1 MKAWIELKG
10 LFYRRP
16 SREVRIVSIE
26 DMDVKPSE
34 GYDDYITYLKR
45 RVRQLELQ
53 VRTLEADKERL
64 ERELSRLRMEM
75 SRLRQPPAFAGTV
88 IEVLD
93 EDRAIVQNYNGPRFV
108 VRIAPWIEREK
119 LKPNSRVA
127 LDQRTMAVVE
137 LLPTEK
143 DPSVLGFEVIDRPA
157 VSYRDIGGLEKQLQ
171 ELREAV
177 ELPLKHPDLFAKVG
191 IEPPKG
197 VLLYGPPGCGK
208 TLMAKALAHEVNA
221 TFIKVVGSELVRKF
235 IGEGARLVH
244 ELFELAKEKAP
255 AIIFVDEIDAVG
267 ARRLDE
273 TTGGEREVNRTLMQL
288 LAEMDGFNPSG
299 NVKIIAATN
308 RPDILDPALLRPG
321 RFDRLIEVPLPN
333 FKGRLEI
340 LKVHTRKMNLRDVD
354 LRLMAEMTDGASG
367 ADLKA
372 IATEA
377 GMFAIRAR
385 REHITQE
392 DFIKA
397 IEKVL
402 GGEQKLAQQIAAH
415 EVMYG

>member
-1 MKAWIELKG
+1 M
-10 LFYRRP
+10 
-16 SREVRIVSIE
+16 SIE
-26 DMDVKPSE
+26 DANIPES
-34 GYDDYITYLKR
+34 YDDYITFLKR
-45 RVRQLELQ
+45 RIRQLELQ

-75 SRLRQPPAFAGTV
+75 SRLRQPPAFAGNV

-93 EDRAIVQNYNGPRFV
+93 EERAIVQNYNGPRFV
-108 VRIAPWIEREK
+108 VRIAPWIERDK
-119 LKPNSRVA
+119 LKPGSRVA
-127 LDQRTMAVVE
+127 LDQRTMAIVE

-143 DPSVLGFEVIDRPA
+143 DPSVLGFEVIERPK
-157 VSYRDIGGLEKQLQ
+157 VTYDDIGGLEKQLQ
-171 ELREAV
+171 ELREAI
-177 ELPLKHPDLFAKVG
+177 ELPLKHPELFEKVG

-208 TLMAKALAHEVNA
+208 TLMAKALAREVNA
-221 TFIKVVGSELVRKF
+221 TFIRVVGSELVRKF

-255 AIIFVDEIDAVG
+255 TIIFIDEIDAIG
-267 ARRLDE
+267 AKRMDE

-288 LAEMDGFNPSG
+288 LAEMDGFDPRG
-299 NVKIIAATN
+299 NVKVIAATN

-321 RFDRLIEVPLPN
+321 RFDRLIEVPLPD
-333 FKGRLEI
+333 FRGRLEI
-340 LKVHTRKMNLRDVD
+340 LKVHTRKMNLKDVD
-354 LRLMAEMTDGASG
+354 LRIIAELTEGASG

-377 GMFAIRAR
+377 GMFAIRDR
-385 REHITQE
+385 REYVTQD
-392 DFIKA
+392 DFLKA
-397 IEKVL
+397 VEKVL
-402 GGEQKLAQQIAAH
+402 GAERKLAQAIAMH

>member
-1 MKAWIELKG
+1 M
-10 LFYRRP
+10 
-16 SREVRIVSIE
+16 SDVE
-26 DMDVKPSE
+26 DVNVKHEE
-34 GYDDYITYLKR
+34 GYDDYVYYLKR
-45 RVRQLELQ
+45 RIRQFELQ

-75 SRLRQPPAFAGTV
+75 SRMRQPPAFAGTL
-88 IEVLD
+88 IELLD

-119 LKPNSRVA
+119 LKPGARVA
-127 LDQRTMAVVE
+127 LDQRTMAVIE
-137 LLPTEK
+137 LLPSQK
-143 DPSVLGFEVIDRPA
+143 DPSVLGFEVIERPK
-157 VSYRDIGGLEKQLQ
+157 VTYNDIGGLKKQLM
-171 ELREAV
+171 ELREAI
-177 ELPLKHPDLFAKVG
+177 ELPLKHPELFERVG

-221 TFIKVVGSELVRKF
+221 TFIRVVGSELVRKY
-235 IGEGARLVH
+235 IGEGARLVS
-244 ELFELAKEKAP
+244 ELFELAREKAP
-255 AIIFVDEIDAVG
+255 SIVFIDEIDAIG
-267 ARRLDE
+267 AKRLDE

-288 LAEMDGFNPSG
+288 LAELDGFDPRG
-299 NVKIIAATN
+299 NVKVIAATN

-321 RFDRLIEVPLPN
+321 RFDRLIEVPLPD
-333 FKGRLEI
+333 FKGRWEI
-340 LKVHTRKMNLRDVD
+340 LKVHTRKMNLKGVD
-354 LRLMAEMTDGASG
+354 LKAIAEMTEGASG

-372 IATEA
+372 IVTEA

-385 REHITQE
+385 REYVTHE

-397 IEKVL
+397 VEKVL
-402 GGEQKLAQQIAAH
+402 GSEERLAQQIASH

>member
-1 MKAWIELKG
+1 M
-10 LFYRRP
+10 
-16 SREVRIVSIE
+16 SIE
-26 DMDVKPSE
+26 DANIPES
-34 GYDDYITYLKR
+34 YDDYITFLKR
-45 RVRQLELQ
+45 RIRQLELQ

-75 SRLRQPPAFAGTV
+75 SRLRQPPAFAGNV

-93 EDRAIVQNYNGPRFV
+93 DERAIVQNYNGPRFV
-108 VRIAPWIEREK
+108 VRIAPWIERDK
-119 LKPNSRVA
+119 LKPGSRVA
-127 LDQRTMAVVE
+127 LDQRTMAIVE

-143 DPSVLGFEVIDRPA
+143 DPSVLGFEVIERPK
-157 VSYRDIGGLEKQLQ
+157 VTYDDIGGLEKQLQ
-171 ELREAV
+171 ELREAI
-177 ELPLKHPDLFAKVG
+177 ELPLKHPELFEKVG

-208 TLMAKALAHEVNA
+208 TLMAKALAREVNA
-221 TFIKVVGSELVRKF
+221 TFIRVVGSELVRKF

-255 AIIFVDEIDAVG
+255 TIIFIDEIDAIG
-267 ARRLDE
+267 AKRMDE

-288 LAEMDGFNPSG
+288 LAEMDGFDPRG
-299 NVKIIAATN
+299 NVKVIAATN

-321 RFDRLIEVPLPN
+321 RFDRLIEVPLPD
-333 FKGRLEI
+333 FRGRLEI
-340 LKVHTRKMNLRDVD
+340 LKVHTRKMNLKDVD
-354 LRLMAEMTDGASG
+354 LRIIAELTEGASG

-377 GMFAIRAR
+377 GMFAIRDR
-385 REHITQE
+385 REYVTQD
-392 DFIKA
+392 DFLKA
-397 IEKVL
+397 VEKVL
-402 GGEQKLAQQIAAH
+402 GAERKLAQAIAMH

>member
-1 MKAWIELKG
+1 M
-10 LFYRRP
+10 
-16 SREVRIVSIE
+16 SVE
-26 DMDVKPSE
+26 DANFNE
-34 GYDDYITYLKR
+34 GYDDYITFLKR
-45 RVRQLELQ
+45 RIRQLELQ

-88 IEVLD
+88 IEILD
-93 EDRAIVQNYNGPRFV
+93 DDRAIVQNYNGPRFV
-108 VRIAPWIEREK
+108 VRIAPWVERDK
-119 LKPNSRVA
+119 LKPGSRVA

-137 LLPTEK
+137 LLPSEK
-143 DPSVLGFEVIDRPA
+143 DPSVLGFEVIGRPN
-157 VSYRDIGGLEKQLQ
+157 VTYNDIGGLDRQIQ

-177 ELPLKHPDLFAKVG
+177 ELPLKHPELFERIG
-191 IEPPKG
+191 IDPPKG

-208 TLMAKALAHEVNA
+208 TLMAKAVANHVNA
-221 TFIKVVGSELVRKF
+221 TFIRVVGSELVRKF

-255 AIIFVDEIDAVG
+255 TVIFIDEIDAIG
-267 ARRLDE
+267 AKRMDE

-288 LAEMDGFNPSG
+288 LAEMDGFDPRG

-321 RFDRLIEVPLPN
+321 RFDRLIEVPLPD

-340 LKVHTRKMNLRDVD
+340 LKVHTRKMNLRNVD
-354 LRLMAEMTDGASG
+354 LNIIAELTEGASG

-377 GMFAIRAR
+377 GMFAIRDR
-385 REHITQE
+385 RDHITQH
-392 DFIKA
+392 DFLKA

-402 GGEQKLAQQIAAH
+402 GAEQRLAQAIAMH

>member
-1 MKAWIELKG
+1 MSDINEIDFKSSNE
-10 LFYRRP
+10 
-16 SREVRIVSIE
+16 
-26 DMDVKPSE
+26 
-34 GYDDYITYLKR
+34 YDDYITYLKR
-45 RVRQLELQ
+45 RIRQLELQ

-75 SRLRQPPAFAGTV
+75 SRMRQPPNFAGTLL
-88 IEVLD
+88 ELLD
-93 EDRAIVQNYNGPRFV
+93 EDRAIVQNFNGPRFV

-119 LKPNSRVA
+119 LKPGSRVA
-127 LDQRTMAVVE
+127 LDQRTMAVIE
-137 LLPTEK
+137 LLPSQK
-143 DPSVLGFEVIDRPA
+143 DPSVLGFEVIERPQ
-157 VSYRDIGGLEKQLQ
+157 VTYKDIGGLKEQLK

-177 ELPLKHPDLFAKVG
+177 ELPLKHPDLFEKVG

-208 TLMAKALAHEVNA
+208 TLMAKALANEVNA
-221 TFIKVVGSELVRKF
+221 TFIRVIGSELVRKY
-235 IGEGARLVH
+235 IGEGARLVS
-244 ELFELAKEKAP
+244 ELFDLAKEKAP
-255 AIIFVDEIDAVG
+255 TIIFIDEIDAIG
-267 ARRLDE
+267 AKRLDE

-288 LAEMDGFNPSG
+288 LAEMDGFDARG

-321 RFDRLIEVPLPN
+321 RFDRLIEVPLPD
-333 FKGRLEI
+333 FSGRLEI
-340 LKVHTRKMNLRDVD
+340 LKVHTRKMNLKEVD
-354 LRLMAEMTDGASG
+354 LKAIAEMTDGASG

-372 IATEA
+372 IVTEA

-385 REHITQE
+385 REYVTQE

-397 IEKVL
+397 IDKVL
-402 GGEQKLAQQIAAH
+402 GSEQKLAQQIAMH

>member
-1 MKAWIELKG
+1 M
-10 LFYRRP
+10 
-16 SREVRIVSIE
+16 SIE
-26 DMDVKPSE
+26 DANMHES
-34 GYDDYITYLKR
+34 YDDYVTFLKR
-45 RVRQLELQ
+45 RIRQLELQ

-75 SRLRQPPAFAGTV
+75 SRLRQPPAFAGNV

-93 EDRAIVQNYNGPRFV
+93 DERAIVQNYNGPRFV
-108 VRIAPWIEREK
+108 VRIAPWIERDK
-119 LKPNSRVA
+119 LKPGSRVA
-127 LDQRTMAVVE
+127 LDQRTMAIVE

-143 DPSVLGFEVIDRPA
+143 DPSVLGFEVIERPK
-157 VSYRDIGGLEKQLQ
+157 VTYDDIGGLEKQLQ
-171 ELREAV
+171 ELREAI
-177 ELPLKHPDLFAKVG
+177 ELPLKHPELFEKVG

-208 TLMAKALAHEVNA
+208 TLMAKALAREVNA
-221 TFIKVVGSELVRKF
+221 TFIRVVGSELVRKF

-255 AIIFVDEIDAVG
+255 TIIFIDEIDAIG
-267 ARRLDE
+267 AKRMDE

-288 LAEMDGFNPSG
+288 LAEMDGFDPRG
-299 NVKIIAATN
+299 NVKVIAATN

-321 RFDRLIEVPLPN
+321 RFDRLIEVPLPD
-333 FKGRLEI
+333 FRGRLEI
-340 LKVHTRKMNLRDVD
+340 LKVHTRKMNLKDVD
-354 LRLMAEMTDGASG
+354 LRIIAELTEGASG

-377 GMFAIRAR
+377 GMFAIRDR
-385 REHITQE
+385 REYVTQD
-392 DFIKA
+392 DFLKA
-397 IEKVL
+397 VEKVL
-402 GGEQKLAQQIAAH
+402 GAEKRLAQAIAMH

>member
-1 MKAWIELKG
+1 M
-10 LFYRRP
+10 
-16 SREVRIVSIE
+16 SDVE
-26 DMDVKPSE
+26 DVNVKHEE
-34 GYDDYITYLKR
+34 GYDDYVYYLKR
-45 RVRQLELQ
+45 RIRQLELQ

-75 SRLRQPPAFAGTV
+75 SRLRQPPAFAGTL
-88 IEVLD
+88 IELLD

-119 LKPNSRVA
+119 LKPGARVA
-127 LDQRTMAVVE
+127 LDQRTMAVIE
-137 LLPTEK
+137 LLPSQK
-143 DPSVLGFEVIDRPA
+143 DPSVLGFEVIERPK
-157 VSYRDIGGLEKQLQ
+157 VTYNDIGGLKKQLM
-171 ELREAV
+171 ELREAI
-177 ELPLKHPDLFAKVG
+177 ELPLKHPELFERVG

-221 TFIKVVGSELVRKF
+221 TFIRVVGSELVRKY
-235 IGEGARLVH
+235 IGEGARLVS
-244 ELFELAKEKAP
+244 ELFELAREKAP
-255 AIIFVDEIDAVG
+255 SIVFIDEIDAIG
-267 ARRLDE
+267 AKRLDE

-288 LAEMDGFNPSG
+288 LAELDGFDPRG
-299 NVKIIAATN
+299 NVKVIAATN

-321 RFDRLIEVPLPN
+321 RFDRLIEVPLPD
-333 FKGRLEI
+333 FKGRWEI
-340 LKVHTRKMNLRDVD
+340 LKVHTRKMNLKGVD
-354 LRLMAEMTDGASG
+354 LKAIAEMTEGASG

-372 IATEA
+372 IVTEA

-385 REHITQE
+385 REYVTHE

-397 IEKVL
+397 VEKVL
-402 GGEQKLAQQIAAH
+402 GSEERLAQQIASH

>member
-1 MKAWIELKG
+1 
-10 LFYRRP
+10 
-16 SREVRIVSIE
+16 VSDINE
-26 DMDVKPSE
+26 IDFKSSNE
-34 GYDDYITYLKR
+34 YDDYITYLKR
-45 RVRQLELQ
+45 RIRQLELQ

-75 SRLRQPPAFAGTV
+75 SRMRQPPNFAGTLL
-88 IEVLD
+88 ELLD
-93 EDRAIVQNYNGPRFV
+93 EDRAIVQNFNGPRFV

-119 LKPNSRVA
+119 LKPGSRVA
-127 LDQRTMAVVE
+127 LDQRTMAVIE
-137 LLPTEK
+137 LLPSQK
-143 DPSVLGFEVIDRPA
+143 DPSVLGFEVIERPQ
-157 VSYRDIGGLEKQLQ
+157 VTYKDIGGLKEQLK

-177 ELPLKHPDLFAKVG
+177 ELPLKHPDLFEKVG

-208 TLMAKALAHEVNA
+208 TLMAKALANEVNA
-221 TFIKVVGSELVRKF
+221 TFIRVIGSELVRKY
-235 IGEGARLVH
+235 IGEGARLVS
-244 ELFELAKEKAP
+244 ELFDLAKEKAP
-255 AIIFVDEIDAVG
+255 TIIFIDEIDAIG
-267 ARRLDE
+267 AKRLDE

-288 LAEMDGFNPSG
+288 LAEMDGFDARG

-321 RFDRLIEVPLPN
+321 RFDRLIEVPLPD
-333 FKGRLEI
+333 FSGRLEI
-340 LKVHTRKMNLRDVD
+340 LKVHTRKMNLKEVD
-354 LRLMAEMTDGASG
+354 LKAIAEMTDGASG

-372 IATEA
+372 IVTEA

-385 REHITQE
+385 REYVTQE

-397 IEKVL
+397 IDKVL
-402 GGEQKLAQQIAAH
+402 GSEQKLAQQIAMH

>member
-1 MKAWIELKG
+1 M
-10 LFYRRP
+10 
-16 SREVRIVSIE
+16 SIE
-26 DMDVKPSE
+26 DANIHE
-34 GYDDYITYLKR
+34 GYDDYITFLKR
-45 RVRQLELQ
+45 RIRQLELQ

-75 SRLRQPPAFAGTV
+75 SRLRQPPAFAGNV

-93 EDRAIVQNYNGPRFV
+93 DERAIVQNYNGPRFV
-108 VRIAPWIEREK
+108 VRIAPWIERDK
-119 LKPNSRVA
+119 LKPGSRVA
-127 LDQRTMAVVE
+127 LDQRTMAIVE

-143 DPSVLGFEVIDRPA
+143 DPSVLGFEVIERPR
-157 VSYRDIGGLEKQLQ
+157 VTYKDIGGLDKQLQ
-171 ELREAV
+171 ELREAI
-177 ELPLKHPDLFAKVG
+177 ELPLKHPELFEKVG

-208 TLMAKALAHEVNA
+208 TLMAKALAREVNA
-221 TFIKVVGSELVRKF
+221 TFIRVVGSELVRKF

-255 AIIFVDEIDAVG
+255 TIIFIDEIDAIG
-267 ARRLDE
+267 AKRMDE

-288 LAEMDGFNPSG
+288 LAEMDGFDPRG
-299 NVKIIAATN
+299 NVKVIAATN

-321 RFDRLIEVPLPN
+321 RFDRLIEVPLPD
-333 FKGRLEI
+333 FRGRLEI

-354 LRLMAEMTDGASG
+354 LRIIAELTEGASG

-377 GMFAIRAR
+377 GMFAIRDR
-385 REHITQE
+385 REYVTQD
-392 DFIKA
+392 DFLKA

-402 GGEQKLAQQIAAH
+402 GAEKRLAQAIAMH

>member
-1 MKAWIELKG
+1 MSVEDVG
-10 LFYRRP
+10 TEP
-16 SREVRIVSIE
+16 SNE
-26 DMDVKPSE
+26 
-34 GYDDYITYLKR
+34 YDDYVMYLKR
-45 RVRQLELQ
+45 RIRQLELQ
-53 VRTLEADKERL
+53 VRTLEADKEKL

-75 SRLRQPPAFAGTV
+75 SRLRQPPAFAGTLL
-88 IEVLD
+88 ELLD

-108 VRIAPWIEREK
+108 VRIAPWIEREN
-119 LKPNSRVA
+119 LKPGARVA

-137 LLPTEK
+137 LLPSEK
-143 DPSVLGFEVIDRPA
+143 DPSVLGFEVIEKPE
-157 VSYRDIGGLEKQLQ
+157 VSYRDIGGLDKQLQ

-177 ELPLKHPDLFAKVG
+177 ELPLKHPELFDKVG

-208 TLMAKALAHEVNA
+208 TLMAKALAREVNA
-221 TFIKVVGSELVRKF
+221 TFIRVVGSELVRKF

-255 AIIFVDEIDAVG
+255 TIIFIDEIDAIG
-267 ARRLDE
+267 AKRMDE

-288 LAEMDGFNPSG
+288 LAEMDGFDPRG
-299 NVKIIAATN
+299 NVKVIAATN

-321 RFDRLIEVPLPN
+321 RFDRLIEVPLPD
-333 FKGRLEI
+333 FRGRLEI
-340 LKVHTRKMNLRDVD
+340 LKVHTRRMNLRGVD
-354 LRLMAEMTDGASG
+354 LRVIAEMTEGASG

-385 REHITQE
+385 REYVTQE
-392 DFIKA
+392 DFLKA

-402 GGEQKLAQQIAAH
+402 GGEQRLAQQIAMH

>member
-1 MKAWIELKG
+1 M
-10 LFYRRP
+10 
-16 SREVRIVSIE
+16 SIE
-26 DMDVKPSE
+26 DVDVKPSE
-34 GYDDYITYLKR
+34 EYDDYITYLKR
-45 RVRQLELQ
+45 RIRQLELQ

-88 IEVLD
+88 IEMLD

-108 VRIAPWIEREK
+108 VRIAPWIERDK
-119 LKPNSRVA
+119 IKPGSRVA

-137 LLPTEK
+137 LLPSEK
-143 DPSVLGFEVIDRPA
+143 DPSVLGFEVIERPRM
-157 VSYRDIGGLEKQLQ
+157 SYKDIGGLEKQLQ

-177 ELPLKHPDLFAKVG
+177 ELPLRHPDLFAKVG

-255 AIIFVDEIDAVG
+255 AIIFIDEIDAVG

-288 LAEMDGFNPSG
+288 LAEMDGFDPSG

-333 FKGRLEI
+333 FRGRLEI

-354 LRLMAEMTDGASG
+354 LRLIAEMTEGASG

-385 REHITQE
+385 RERVTQE

-397 IEKVL
+397 VEKVL

>member
-1 MKAWIELKG
+1 MGSLDEVKG
-10 LFYRRP
+10 E
-16 SREVRIVSIE
+16 EVN
-26 DMDVKPSE
+26 
-34 GYDDYITYLKR
+34 YDDYVTFLKR
-45 RVRQLELQ
+45 RIRQLELQ

-75 SRLRQPPAFAGTV
+75 SRLRQPPAFAGNV
-88 IEVLD
+88 IELLD
-93 EDRAIVQNYNGPRFV
+93 DDRAIVQNYNGPRFV
-108 VRIAPWIEREK
+108 VRIAPWIERDK
-119 LKPNSRVA
+119 LKPGSRVA

-137 LLPTEK
+137 LLPSEK
-143 DPSVLGFEVIDRPA
+143 DPSVLGFEVIERPN
-157 VSYRDIGGLEKQLQ
+157 VTYNDIGGLEKQLQ

-177 ELPLKHPDLFAKVG
+177 ELPLKHPDLFEKVG

-208 TLMAKALAHEVNA
+208 TLMAKAVANQVNA
-221 TFIKVVGSELVRKF
+221 TFIRVVGSELVRKF

-255 AIIFVDEIDAVG
+255 TIIFIDEIDAIG
-267 ARRLDE
+267 AKRLDE

-288 LAEMDGFNPSG
+288 LAEMDGFDPRG
-299 NVKIIAATN
+299 NVKVIAATN

-321 RFDRLIEVPLPN
+321 RFDRLIEVPLPD
-333 FKGRLEI
+333 FHGRLEI
-340 LKVHTRKMNLRDVD
+340 LKVQTKRMNLKNVD
-354 LRLMAEMTDGASG
+354 LAVIAELTEGASG

-377 GMFAIRAR
+377 GMFAIRDR
-385 REHITQE
+385 RTYVTQE
-392 DFIKA
+392 DFLKA
-397 IEKVL
+397 VDKVL
-402 GGEQKLAQQIAAH
+402 GSEKRLAQAIAMH

>member
-1 MKAWIELKG
+1 M
-10 LFYRRP
+10 
-16 SREVRIVSIE
+16 SIE
-26 DMDVKPSE
+26 DVDVKPSE
-34 GYDDYITYLKR
+34 EYDDYITYLKR
-45 RVRQLELQ
+45 RIRQLELQ

-88 IEVLD
+88 IEMLD

-108 VRIAPWIEREK
+108 VRIAPWIERDK
-119 LKPNSRVA
+119 VKPGSRVA

-137 LLPTEK
+137 LLPSEK
-143 DPSVLGFEVIDRPA
+143 DPSVLGFEVIERPRM
-157 VSYRDIGGLEKQLQ
+157 SYKDIGGLEKQLQ

-177 ELPLKHPDLFAKVG
+177 ELPLRHPDLFSKVG

-255 AIIFVDEIDAVG
+255 AIIFIDEIDAVG

-288 LAEMDGFNPSG
+288 LAEMDGFDPSG

-333 FKGRLEI
+333 FRGRLEI

-354 LRLMAEMTDGASG
+354 LRLIAEMTEGASG

-385 REHITQE
+385 RERVTQE

-397 IEKVL
+397 VEKVL

>member
-1 MKAWIELKG
+1 M
-10 LFYRRP
+10 
-16 SREVRIVSIE
+16 SIE
-26 DMDVKPSE
+26 DANIHE
-34 GYDDYITYLKR
+34 GYDDYITFLKR
-45 RVRQLELQ
+45 RIRQLELQ

-75 SRLRQPPAFAGTV
+75 SRLRQPPAFAGNV

-93 EDRAIVQNYNGPRFV
+93 DERAIVQNYNGPRFV
-108 VRIAPWIEREK
+108 VRIAPWIERDK
-119 LKPNSRVA
+119 LKPGSRVA
-127 LDQRTMAVVE
+127 LDQRTMAIVE

-143 DPSVLGFEVIDRPA
+143 DPSVLGFEVIERPK
-157 VSYRDIGGLEKQLQ
+157 VTYKDIGGLDKQLQ
-171 ELREAV
+171 ELREAI
-177 ELPLKHPDLFAKVG
+177 ELPLKHPELFEKVG

-208 TLMAKALAHEVNA
+208 TLMAKALAREVNA
-221 TFIKVVGSELVRKF
+221 TFIRVVGSELVRKF

-255 AIIFVDEIDAVG
+255 TIIFIDEIDAIG
-267 ARRLDE
+267 AKRMDE

-288 LAEMDGFNPSG
+288 LAEMDGFDPRG
-299 NVKIIAATN
+299 NVKVIAATN

-321 RFDRLIEVPLPN
+321 RFDRLIEVPLPD
-333 FKGRLEI
+333 FRGRLEI
-340 LKVHTRKMNLRDVD
+340 LKVHTRKMNLRNVD
-354 LRLMAEMTDGASG
+354 LSIIADITEGASG

-377 GMFAIRAR
+377 GMFAIRDR
-385 REHITQE
+385 RTYVTQE
-392 DFIKA
+392 DFLKA
-397 IEKVL
+397 VDKVL
-402 GGEQKLAQQIAAH
+402 GAEKRLAQAIAMH

>member
-1 MKAWIELKG
+1 M
-10 LFYRRP
+10 
-16 SREVRIVSIE
+16 SIE
-26 DMDVKPSE
+26 DANMHES
-34 GYDDYITYLKR
+34 YDDYITFLKR
-45 RVRQLELQ
+45 RIRQLELQ

-75 SRLRQPPAFAGTV
+75 SRLRQPPAFAGNV

-93 EDRAIVQNYNGPRFV
+93 DERAIVQNYNGPRFV
-108 VRIAPWIEREK
+108 VRIAPWIERDK
-119 LKPNSRVA
+119 LKPGSRVA
-127 LDQRTMAVVE
+127 LDQRTMAIVE

-143 DPSVLGFEVIDRPA
+143 DPSVLGFEVIERPK
-157 VSYRDIGGLEKQLQ
+157 VTYDDIGGLEKQLQ
-171 ELREAV
+171 ELREAI
-177 ELPLKHPDLFAKVG
+177 ELPLKHPELFEKVG

-208 TLMAKALAHEVNA
+208 TLMAKALAREVNA
-221 TFIKVVGSELVRKF
+221 TFIRVVGSELVRKF

-255 AIIFVDEIDAVG
+255 TIIFIDEIDAIG
-267 ARRLDE
+267 AKRMDE

-288 LAEMDGFNPSG
+288 LAEMDGFDPRG
-299 NVKIIAATN
+299 NVKVIAATN

-321 RFDRLIEVPLPN
+321 RFDRLIEVPLPD
-333 FKGRLEI
+333 FRGRLEI
-340 LKVHTRKMNLRDVD
+340 LKVHTRKMNLKDVD
-354 LRLMAEMTDGASG
+354 LRIIAELTEGASG

-377 GMFAIRAR
+377 GMFAIRDR
-385 REHITQE
+385 REYVTQD
-392 DFIKA
+392 DFLKA
-397 IEKVL
+397 VEKVL
-402 GGEQKLAQQIAAH
+402 GAERKLAQAIAMH

>member
-1 MKAWIELKG
+1 MGSLD
-10 LFYRRP
+10 
-16 SREVRIVSIE
+16 EVKLPES
-26 DMDVKPSE
+26 
-34 GYDDYITYLKR
+34 GYDEYVTYLKR
-45 RVRQLELQ
+45 RIRQLELQ

-75 SRLRQPPAFAGTV
+75 SRLRQPPAFAGNV
-88 IEVLD
+88 IELLD
-93 EDRAIVQNYNGPRFV
+93 DERAIVQNYNGPRFV
-108 VRIAPWIEREK
+108 VRIAPWIERDK
-119 LKPNSRVA
+119 LKPGSRVA
-127 LDQRTMAVVE
+127 LDQRTMAIVE

-143 DPSVLGFEVIDRPA
+143 DPSVLGFEVIDKPA
-157 VSYRDIGGLEKQLQ
+157 VTYADIGGLERQIQ
-171 ELREAV
+171 EIREAV
-177 ELPLKHPDLFAKVG
+177 ELPLKHPDLFERVG

-208 TLMAKALAHEVNA
+208 TLLAKAVATQVSA
-221 TFIKVVGSELVRKF
+221 TFIRVVGSELVRKF

-255 AIIFVDEIDAVG
+255 TVIFIDEIDAIG
-267 ARRLDE
+267 AKRMDE

-288 LAEMDGFNPSG
+288 LAEMDGFDPRG

-321 RFDRLIEVPLPN
+321 RFDRLIEVPLPD
-333 FKGRLEI
+333 FHGRLEI
-340 LKVHTRKMNLRDVD
+340 LKVHTRRINMKGVD
-354 LRLMAEMTDGASG
+354 LRIIAEMTEGASG

-385 REHITQE
+385 REYVTQD
-392 DFIKA
+392 DFLKA
-397 IEKVL
+397 VEKVL
-402 GGEQKLAQQIAAH
+402 GAEQRLAQAIAMH

>member
-1 MKAWIELKG
+1 MGSLD
-10 LFYRRP
+10 
-16 SREVRIVSIE
+16 EVKLPES
-26 DMDVKPSE
+26 
-34 GYDDYITYLKR
+34 GYDEYVTYLKR
-45 RVRQLELQ
+45 RIRQLELQ

-75 SRLRQPPAFAGTV
+75 SRLRQPPAFAGNV
-88 IEVLD
+88 IELLD
-93 EDRAIVQNYNGPRFV
+93 DERAIVQNYNGPRFV
-108 VRIAPWIEREK
+108 VRIAPWIERDK
-119 LKPNSRVA
+119 LKPGSRVA
-127 LDQRTMAVVE
+127 LDQRTMAIVE

-143 DPSVLGFEVIDRPA
+143 DPSVLGFEVIDKPA
-157 VSYRDIGGLEKQLQ
+157 VTYADIGGLERQIQ
-171 ELREAV
+171 EIREAV
-177 ELPLKHPDLFAKVG
+177 ELPLKHPDLFERVG

-208 TLMAKALAHEVNA
+208 TLLAKAVATQVSA
-221 TFIKVVGSELVRKF
+221 TFIRVVGSELVRKF

-255 AIIFVDEIDAVG
+255 TVIFIDEIDAIG
-267 ARRLDE
+267 AKRMDE

-288 LAEMDGFNPSG
+288 LAEMDGFDPRG

-321 RFDRLIEVPLPN
+321 RFDRLIEVPLPD
-333 FKGRLEI
+333 FHGRLEI
-340 LKVHTRKMNLRDVD
+340 LKVHTRKINMKGVD
-354 LRLMAEMTDGASG
+354 LRIIAEMTEGASG

-385 REHITQE
+385 REYVTQD
-392 DFIKA
+392 DFLKA
-397 IEKVL
+397 VEKVL
-402 GGEQKLAQQIAAH
+402 GAEQRLAQAIAMH

>member
-1 MKAWIELKG
+1 MSAEN
-10 LFYRRP
+10 F
-16 SREVRIVSIE
+16 
-26 DMDVKPSE
+26 DVKPSD
-34 GYDDYITYLKR
+34 GYDDYVTYLKR
-45 RVRQLELQ
+45 RIRQLELQ
-53 VRTLEADKERL
+53 VRTLEADKDRL
-64 ERELSRLRMEM
+64 ERELSRVRMEM
-75 SRLRQPPAFAGTV
+75 SRMRQPPAFAGTLL
-88 IEVLD
+88 ELLD
-93 EDRAIVQNYNGPRFV
+93 EDRAIVQNFNGPRFV
-108 VRIAPWIEREK
+108 VRIAPWIERDK
-119 LKPNSRVA
+119 LKPGSRVA

-143 DPSVLGFEVIDRPA
+143 DPRVLGFEVIERPK
-157 VSYRDIGGLEKQLQ
+157 VTYKDIGGLEKQLQ
-171 ELREAV
+171 ELREAI
-177 ELPLKHPDLFAKVG
+177 ELPLRHPELFEKVG

-208 TLMAKALAHEVNA
+208 TLMAKAIANEANA
-221 TFIKVVGSELVRKF
+221 TFIRVVGSELVRKF

-255 AIIFVDEIDAVG
+255 TIIFIDEIDAIG
-267 ARRLDE
+267 AKRMDE

-288 LAEMDGFNPSG
+288 LAEMDGFDPRG
-299 NVKIIAATN
+299 NVKVIAATN

-321 RFDRLIEVPLPN
+321 RFDRLIEVPLPD

-354 LRLMAEMTDGASG
+354 LRLIAEMTDGASG

-377 GMFAIRAR
+377 GMFAIRDR
-385 REHITQE
+385 REYVTQD
-392 DFIKA
+392 DFLKA
-397 IEKVL
+397 IEKVF
-402 GGEQKLAQQIAAH
+402 GAEQRLAQQIAMH